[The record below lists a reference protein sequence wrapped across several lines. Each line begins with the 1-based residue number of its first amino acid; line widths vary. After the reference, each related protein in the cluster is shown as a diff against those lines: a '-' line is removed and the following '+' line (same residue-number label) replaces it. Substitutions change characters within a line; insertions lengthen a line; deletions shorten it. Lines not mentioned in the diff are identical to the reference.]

1 MEVKFVSLFIHEE
14 QKGFLHEDI
23 NAKSTGWLFD
33 RKEQAL
39 EHQEVFEICDFGYKP
54 VGVLVVVVD

>member
-14 QKGFLHEDI
+14 QHGFLYEGI
-23 NAKSTGWLFD
+23 NPKSTGWLFD
-33 RKEQAL
+33 RKEQAQ
-39 EHQEVFEICDFGYKP
+39 EHQEISEIGYKP